1 MNVNSRRNTN
11 QHNAARMSSLPYA
24 SHVPSRAG
32 GRSAMDKLK
41 SVAQFTIAVLVAA
54 VPISFY
60 FVQPDNMQQ
69 AVASNNEVNLTK
81 VFAAIGDSIKQ
92 KANSV
97 FGGESADSRLLSSA
111 ENSGLNSAGA
121 KPMQL
126 AKAPSDSEPGALNDT
141 ALEHA
146 SKHAD
151 KNYVCP
157 MHPDVMTND
166 PNAICPI
173 CGMDLVLLEAGG
185 ESGAV
190 NLTPTV
196 INTLGVRTEKAKR
209 RTLYRRID
217 SVGYVELDEA
227 KMRTINLRTDG
238 WIEKLHVKSEGDRV
252 TKGQALFELYS
263 PKLVNAQEEYAQA
276 LRHDNQLM
284 LKASKERLRSLGVS
298 SRQIT
303 QLKSESDVKQLITF
317 YSPQNG
323 IISKLGVREGAYVK
337 PAQTVVEI
345 VDLNTVWVV
354 AEIFESQS
362 GWVKKGQRV
371 EATLPYINN
380 KTWEGTVDYVYPSL
394 NAKTRSLKVRLQ
406 FDNEDESLKPN
417 MYADVTVF
425 AKPKRNVVTIP
436 REALIITGDQN
447 RVIVAMGEGRFV
459 PMRVQVGMQTDKR
472 VEILNGLGEG
482 DEVVTSSQFLIDSE
496 SSLKAS
502 LARMLGGS

>member
-11 QHNAARMSSLPYA
+11 HHDAARMSSRPYA
-24 SHVPSRAG
+24 SHVPRRDAG
-32 GRSAMDKLK
+32 KSTMDKLK

-97 FGGESADSRLLSSA
+97 FGGEGTDVRLERGTDVLALNDSDTTPL
-111 ENSGLNSAGA
+111 
-121 KPMQL
+121 QL
-126 AKAPSDSEPGALNDT
+126 ARAPTDPTLNDT

-146 SKHAD
+146 AKHAD

-157 MHPDVMTND
+157 MHPDVITDD

-185 ESGAV
+185 EAGSV
-190 NLTPTV
+190 SLSPTV
-196 INTLGVRTEKAKR
+196 INTLGVRTEKAKK

-263 PKLVNAQEEYAQA
+263 PKLVNAQEEYVQA

-298 SRQIT
+298 SRQIKR
-303 QLKSESDVKQLITF
+303 LKTEADVKQLITF

-323 IISKLGVREGAYVK
+323 MVSMLGVREGAYVK
-337 PAQTVVEI
+337 PAQTVLEI

-354 AEIFESQS
+354 AEIFESQA

-371 EATLPYINN
+371 EATLPYVNN
-380 KTWEGTVDYVYPSL
+380 KTWEGKVDYVYPSL

-406 FDNEDESLKPN
+406 FENEDESLKPN

-447 RVIVAMGEGRFV
+447 RVIVAMGEGKFV